1 MSNNI
6 KQVKGLHLFFLNL
19 TKGNKDKSI
28 KNKSKINYP
37 PDTEEIINIDSIVV
51 PDEFRHSYP
60 SPKKVI
66 EYTKRFEQN
75 GMVDKAITVK
85 KSIVFGV
92 QKYILT
98 NGYIRLLILKQNDIS
113 EIPVKFQKWVYN
125 RLDYLFDFD
134 SKWKGELLWI

>member
-1 MSNNI
+1 MQRTNKPINKTNSKLKGENKMNSNNT

-19 TKGNKDKSI
+19 KGNKDKSI

-60 SPKKVI
+60 SPKKII

-75 GMVDKAITVK
+75 GMIDKAITISK
-85 KSIVFGV
+85 EFLFGSEYY
-92 QKYILT
+92 QLRD
-98 NGYIRLLILKQNDIS
+98 GYIRLIILRQNGIN
-113 EIPVKFQKWVYN
+113 EVPVKFEK
-125 RLDYLFDFD
+125 
-134 SKWKGELLWI
+134 